1 VLDELEDSNAE
12 NDWERWDLLA
22 AFVVRPLPGPGVGGM
37 LGNEKRL
44 SSSSERFIVW
54 PSRNRFYLQAI
65 AAVTPGALLR
75 HLTLQ
80 NAVLQSESTK
90 DFYSECSHS
99 RQVTCLSVHN
109 AIAVFVQCSHSLC

>member
-44 SSSSERFIVW
+44 SSS
-54 PSRNRFYLQAI
+54 
-65 AAVTPGALLR
+65 AVTPGALLR